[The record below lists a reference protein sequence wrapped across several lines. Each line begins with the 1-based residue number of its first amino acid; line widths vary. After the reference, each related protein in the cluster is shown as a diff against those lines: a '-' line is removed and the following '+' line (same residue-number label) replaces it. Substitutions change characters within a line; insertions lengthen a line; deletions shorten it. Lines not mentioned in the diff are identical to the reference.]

1 MTRRF
6 SRGNGSSPA
15 KSACVGEGKAA
26 APLSGRLAI
35 RARAESFPVSMTYL
49 GPRGHPDRR
58 TESERALNGVE
69 RVLRGGSTETVACR
83 GPSAGRTAGF
93 TWNGPIERHVLSTQ
107 SELDPASTGRMVLG
121 DACMSPV
128 PVSAWSGSRR
138 EPSSVRARAG
148 WLELKAVLR
157 SGASNL
163 PVLDAMVAK
172 GGWSSRWQ
180 G

>member
-1 MTRRF
+1 METVRPQPSLRALVRARPRRLCQAGWRF
-6 SRGNGSSPA
+6 G
-15 KSACVGEGKAA
+15 
-26 APLSGRLAI
+26 
-35 RARAESFPVSMTYL
+35 ARAESFPVSMTYL

-128 PVSAWSGSRR
+128 PVSAWSGSPR